1 MEAKKWTLMH
11 EVQRMNM
18 YNYFGKLLA
27 LLCKS
32 EYPPVPSKFT
42 PGYIYNLGSKNV
54 HGSTVGNNSKR
65 NMMQFKCP
73 SVI

>member
-27 LLCKS
+27 LLGKS

-42 PGYIYNLGSKNV
+42 PGYIYTLGSKNV
-54 HGSTVGNNSKR
+54 YGSTVGNNSKR

-73 SVI
+73 FVI